1 MALRMDPGKGAID
14 GPNEIQRSR
23 IGVVG
28 LGAVG
33 KALAHTMS
41 WFHDVV
47 GFDIQGS
54 YDWEPVLS
62 TSAVFVCVSTPE
74 DSTGRLDCRNV
85 DDVLKRLNLGHYSGL
100 IIIRSTLRIGYM
112 ESAVRRFPN
121 LRLVYSPEFLRERSR
136 LQWSVNPDRL
146 VLAGAPGDVEMVRK
160 IFNWIQDAPTL
171 VMSYKDAEIGKL
183 AHNAFIATKVS
194 FTNEIEQIC
203 ARCGADPD
211 NVMKVVSSD
220 RRVGSREHLRPGLG
234 PYSGSCVPKDTRELL
249 HAGGETTLLQAVE
262 KVNDKLSNHAKASRA
277 KHGTESRGAAELIS
291 DSP

>member
-1 MALRMDPGKGAID
+1 MISKANPKKASIEDSSDSPRV
-14 GPNEIQRSR
+14 R

-33 KALAHTMS
+33 KAFAHTMS

-47 GFDIQGS
+47 GFDIQG
-54 YDWEPVLS
+54 DHEWEPILS

-74 DSTGRLDCRNV
+74 DTTGRLDCRNV
-85 DDVLKRLNLGHYSGL
+85 DDVLKRLSLGKYAGMVV
-100 IIIRSTLRIGYM
+100 IRSTLRVGYM
-112 ESAVRRFPN
+112 EGAAHRYPN

-146 VLAGAPGDVEMVRK
+146 VLAGAPGDIERVRK
-160 IFNWIQDAPTL
+160 LFSWIEDAPTL

-203 ARCGADPD
+203 ARYGADPG
-211 NVMKVVSSD
+211 NVMMVVSSD

-234 PYSGSCVPKDTRELL
+234 PYSGSCVPKDTRELM
-249 HAGGETTLLQAVE
+249 HAGGETPLLHAVE
-262 KVNDKLSNHAKASRA
+262 QVNGKHATSPLTGKA
-277 KHGTESRGAAELIS
+277 KHGTDPRHTTEPVG
-291 DSP
+291 DSS